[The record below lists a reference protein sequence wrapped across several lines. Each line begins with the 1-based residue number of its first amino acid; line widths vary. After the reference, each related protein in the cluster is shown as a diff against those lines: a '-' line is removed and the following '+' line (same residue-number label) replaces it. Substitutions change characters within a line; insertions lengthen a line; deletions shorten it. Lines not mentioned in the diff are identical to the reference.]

1 MLHGNLVVA
10 GIIVLGAY
18 MVGMLGIGIYC
29 NRKYANNLSGFLTG
43 GRNLGPWVFALTYGS
58 TYLSASTFIGNT
70 GTAYKAGMAYLMMPV
85 AQVVLLPIGLILFSH
100 GLRRVS
106 VRLNAMTIPEYV
118 SKRFKSPIAGL
129 IASLVILIFMV
140 PYMVGVVKGGAV
152 SLAGLFGI
160 PYIVAVLLV
169 SGVACVYLIF
179 GGYMAR
185 CYTDV
190 VQGAMMAIGMMA
202 VLIGGFFIVGG
213 PTEIAAGVAASDPA
227 LLETPGP
234 MGWSELFLFSSVF
247 ALTPW
252 GLPQLVQT
260 NFTIK
265 DRKTVYVSSI
275 VLSIWLGAILI
286 GSMIIGNMGR
296 AYFGDQFLNNP
307 DEVFPAMVLEFF
319 PNVIGAVI
327 IVAVIAAAMSTID
340 GVLMTSGSAFGVDI
354 FKKFIKKDATEKQTI
369 AASNIAMFVIV
380 AVVVIWA
387 FYPPQ
392 MISYFTSYAFS
403 VIAGTLIV
411 PVFAGFYSRKGTK
424 AGCVAS
430 MLTGGLGTLFW
441 YIVKPGGNY
450 IFGCPPFVAGA
461 ILSAIVFFAV
471 SKFTTP
477 LPKEFVDDLFSK
489 EAEEGAYAS
498 ENIEVAAAEKQA

>member
-29 NRKYANNLSGFLTG
+29 NKKYANNLSGFLTG

-202 VLIGGFFIVGG
+202 
-213 PTEIAAGVAASDPA
+213 
-227 LLETPGP
+227 
-234 MGWSELFLFSSVF
+234 
-247 ALTPW
+247 
-252 GLPQLVQT
+252 
-260 NFTIK
+260 
-265 DRKTVYVSSI
+265 
-275 VLSIWLGAILI
+275 
-286 GSMIIGNMGR
+286 
-296 AYFGDQFLNNP
+296 
-307 DEVFPAMVLEFF
+307 
-319 PNVIGAVI
+319 
-327 IVAVIAAAMSTID
+327 
-340 GVLMTSGSAFGVDI
+340 
-354 FKKFIKKDATEKQTI
+354 
-369 AASNIAMFVIV
+369 
-380 AVVVIWA
+380 
-387 FYPPQ
+387 
-392 MISYFTSYAFS
+392 
-403 VIAGTLIV
+403 
-411 PVFAGFYSRKGTK
+411 
-424 AGCVAS
+424 C
-430 MLTGGLGTLFW
+430 
-441 YIVKPGGNY
+441 
-450 IFGCPPFVAGA
+450 
-461 ILSAIVFFAV
+461 
-471 SKFTTP
+471 
-477 LPKEFVDDLFSK
+477 
-489 EAEEGAYAS
+489 
-498 ENIEVAAAEKQA
+498 